1 MDEQPTGVEKPKRER
16 DPFLDDIGDRIKLA
30 RTQAK
35 LTQRELGALV
45 KTGQCSIFLAED
57 GQLNLQIHTLRKIAE
72 ALHVSL
78 HSLLPGASDPVMM
91 PDDTNQTVEIIQ
103 DAIADT
109 TQLLGKLHNA
119 AILAK
124 GRTPRK

>member
-1 MDEQPTGVEKPKRER
+1 MDDQPPGPQKPERER

-30 RTQAK
+30 RTRAK
-35 LTQRELGALV
+35 LTQRALGNLV
-45 KTGQCSIFLAED
+45 GTGQGSIFLAED
-57 GQLNLQIHTLRKIAE
+57 GQLNMQIHTLRKIAE

-78 HSLLPGASDPVMM
+78 HSLLPGASDPVMVS
-91 PDDTNQTVEIIQ
+91 DDTSQAVEAINE
-103 DAIADT
+103 AIADT

-124 GRTPRK
+124 ARAPRK